1 MSVWLLAGLAL
12 SWQRDAIAVL
22 VGSIVYALFAVYA
35 HAWLFGVRPF
45 G

>member
-1 MSVWLLAGLAL
+1 LNDVIATVAGLGLYLAFVF
-12 SWQRDAIAVL
+12 W
-22 VGSIVYALFAVYA
+22 A